1 MIHYLGVVTW
11 NENAPADQSNIAM
24 QELSALAA
32 TIPGVVSYHCGPS
45 LSLVSDAGD
54 FGVSAVFEDES
65 AWNAYDSSAE
75 HNRIRSE
82 VIGPYVAERRF
93 VHFTI

>member
-1 MIHYLGVVTW
+1 MIHYIGVVTW
-11 NENAPADQSNIAM
+11 SENVPAEQSNIAM
-24 QELSALAA
+24 RDLNALAA
-32 TIPGVVSYHCGPS
+32 TIPGVISYHCGPNIG
-45 LSLVSDAGD
+45 LVPNAGD
-54 FGVSAVFEDES
+54 FGVSAVFENES

-82 VIGPYVAERRF
+82 VIGPYVAERRS